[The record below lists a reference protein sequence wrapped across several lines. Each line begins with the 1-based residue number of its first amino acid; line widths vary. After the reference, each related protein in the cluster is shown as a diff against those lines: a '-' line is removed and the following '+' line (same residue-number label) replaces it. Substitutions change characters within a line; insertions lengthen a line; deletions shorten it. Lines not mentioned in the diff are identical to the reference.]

1 MAAVSPGTTVT
12 GGTGWGTDFWVDRYL
27 NFVLIAVDLCALG
40 LLIVGQHVTKMA
52 EAYTLIYLSYGL
64 LAVAMAAFL
73 RVAVLVRRGR
83 GGGPDPS
90 GWGTGGGGRGP
101 KRSIILALI
110 LATLAIILIFTN
122 VYYLANAP
130 AYLSPALKDTW
141 QQTMSLA
148 VGVLCTVQSPPLLVS
163 WAGVAAVIQELTD
176 LVFLGGV
183 VTIALSRV

>member
-1 MAAVSPGTTVT
+1 
-12 GGTGWGTDFWVDRYL
+12 
-27 NFVLIAVDLCALG
+27 
-40 LLIVGQHVTKMA
+40 
-52 EAYTLIYLSYGL
+52 
-64 LAVAMAAFL
+64 MAAFL
-73 RVAVLVRRGR
+73 RVAALTRRRGR
-83 GGGPDPS
+83 GGDDPGPDPS

-101 KRSIILALI
+101 KRSIILALV

-163 WAGVAAVIQELTD
+163 WAGVAAVTQELTD

-183 VTIALSRV
+183 VTIALSRI